1 MIYAKYIHN
10 IFQSIMSPDK
20 PKEWNIW
27 GNMKKKVLKSENKQ
41 VGKLISWGGILK
53 SSRER
58 IYKSKYTHALT
69 VMRTVYS
76 HMAHSSC
83 YIIIVHPGTVTFYSL
98 YKCQSA
104 LCCPICGICIFQFRN
119 REIQRRM
126 EKKFGG
132 LSAELCVNLSSSQ
145 TQ

>member
-58 IYKSKYTHALT
+58 ICKSKYTHAFI

-76 HMAHSSC
+76 HMAPLH
-83 YIIIVHPGTVTFYSL
+83 YTVTL
-98 YKCQSA
+98 Y
-104 LCCPICGICIFQFRN
+104 
-119 REIQRRM
+119 
-126 EKKFGG
+126 
-132 LSAELCVNLSSSQ
+132 
-145 TQ
+145 